1 MFCNLKKNS
10 RLPLLPS
17 TTNYQQKNLTTTTQH
32 SNSISKLALQLAL
45 FCSFPFLRSLSSAGA
60 SLNTDIGPDSEAQIA
75 PHSHEDL
82 HDEKL
87 QQQNPAVH
95 YGEGDEKSAVTT
107 DSAKPAAEKDAKEKN
122 GGTTKQ
128 ENGKK
133 HENGKADKTNTPV

>member
-1 MFCNLKKNS
+1 MPQDLKFKWDEPGFLLVCS
-10 RLPLLPS
+10 GSGRCVPKHRHRARLG
-17 TTNYQQKNLTTTTQH
+17 
-32 SNSISKLALQLAL
+32 
-45 FCSFPFLRSLSSAGA
+45 GA
-60 SLNTDIGPDSEAQIA
+60 NR

-95 YGEGDEKSAVTT
+95 YGEGDEKSPAAAT
-107 DSAKPAAEKDAKEKN
+107 DSAKPAAEKDTKEKN
-122 GGTTKQ
+122 GGTKQ

>member
-10 RLPLLPS
+10 RLPLLPFHH
-17 TTNYQQKNLTTTTQH
+17 QPPKKNPHHHH

-95 YGEGDEKSAVTT
+95 YGEGDEKSAAGAT
-107 DSAKPAAEKDAKEKN
+107 DSAKPAAAEKDIKEKN
-122 GGTTKQ
+122 GGTKQ